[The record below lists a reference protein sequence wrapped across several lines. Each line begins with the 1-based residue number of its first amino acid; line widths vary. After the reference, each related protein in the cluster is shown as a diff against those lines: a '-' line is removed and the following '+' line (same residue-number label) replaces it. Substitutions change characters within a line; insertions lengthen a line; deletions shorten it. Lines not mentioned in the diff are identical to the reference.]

1 MWLPIFGL
9 WFPVLHTTLLP
20 FSMDAGPLYDFYT
33 ILHLLAPVFSCGHRR
48 FLIFFLSKAM
58 EYKEEKEKKKNIFTI
73 SLETPV
79 QKFLFYWNRLIML
92 LKQNNQGGS
101 RLGRKC
107 MGHFCAG
114 KKFEVGS
121 RNSQDGG
128 EKKAW
133 VISNYNHDNMLIDL
147 SLSSLIKKH
156 ANSFHKPHKMQ

>member
-1 MWLPIFGL
+1 MWLPICGL

-20 FSMDAGPLYDFYT
+20 FSIDAGPLYHFYT
-33 ILHLLAPVFSCGHRR
+33 ILHLLAPVLSCSLRR
-48 FLIFFLSKAM
+48 FLIFFLSKATEFM
-58 EYKEEKEKKKNIFTI
+58 EEKEKKKNIFTI

-92 LKQNNQGGS
+92 LKQNSQGGS

-121 RNSQDGG
+121 RNSQDRG
-128 EKKAW
+128 KKKKRQLEW
-133 VISNYNHDNMLIDL
+133 FQTIIMIICLLIFHYPHE
-147 SLSSLIKKH
+147 IKLCKLF
-156 ANSFHKPHKMQ
+156 S